1 MPAIKFIF
9 KYLNAQQPDMINQV
23 IESESR
29 SLRCSQTNKIKI
41 SENIKKGN
49 FFHSIVNEWN
59 ITSDNIGEA
68 GIVSTKKTYQ
78 KKVKTIFQVAKKEN
92 VIFVKKIQ
100 ISTIKPTLKNN
111 SLKPPYF
118 STFLFPYHPFLSL
131 LPLTLFIFHFSLFN

>member
-29 SLRCSQTNKIKI
+29 SLRSSQTNKIKI

-59 ITSDNIGEA
+59 MKSDNIGEA
-68 GIVSTKKTYQ
+68 GIVSTKK
-78 KKVKTIFQVAKKEN
+78 N
-92 VIFVKKIQ
+92 
-100 ISTIKPTLKNN
+100 
-111 SLKPPYF
+111 
-118 STFLFPYHPFLSL
+118 LSEK
-131 LPLTLFIFHFSLFN
+131 S